1 LTTTKVMNK
10 SFGNLD
16 NFSIGDVVLWSN
28 LGKKMTGVVSGLK
41 FIHEGGRSVAHAD
54 VFCFE
59 NEKKYDVLCLN
70 LKIITKNEVES
81 RKN

>member
-1 LTTTKVMNK
+1 MNK

-16 NFSIGDVVLWSN
+16 DFSIGDVVLWSKLN
-28 LGKKMTGVVSGLK
+28 KKMTGVISGLR
-41 FIHEGGRSVAHAD
+41 FVHEGGRKVAHAD

-59 NEKKYDVLCLN
+59 KEQKYDVLCLN
-70 LKIITKNEVES
+70 LKIITKNDVES